1 MMGDGGVAQ
10 LASLVDCDD
19 TSAVIAEARRVFSF
33 RHDETSWGAIEAA
46 AGDILDLFAGKF
58 PGYHACDTEYH
69 DIHHTTMVFLTT
81 ARIADGLG
89 FGREPFPADL
99 SRDLYV
105 AALCHDVGYIR
116 AIDEE
121 GGTGAR
127 FTSVHVRR
135 SADFVLKYAH
145 RWGLPEASASRIFRL
160 VNATGLRGEFGEQA
174 WDGSR
179 EREAGMVLASA
190 DLVGQMSDRKY
201 LEKLL
206 FLYNEFKEAGF
217 PGYDTEF
224 DMLRKTMDFYKLTIE
239 RLDVELEG
247 VRSLARKFFAERHGI
262 DRDLYTE
269 AIDHQMNYL
278 RNILDDES
286 TNFRKKLKRMD
297 LELSQPR
304 TA

>member
-1 MMGDGGVAQ
+1 MGDDGVAQ
-10 LASLVDCDD
+10 LASLVDCDN
-19 TSAVIAEARRVFSF
+19 TLGVIAEARRIFSF
-33 RHDETSWGAIEAA
+33 RHDTAMWAAVEAA
-46 AGDILDLFAGKF
+46 AADILDLFDGKF
-58 PGYHACDTEYH
+58 PGYHACDTDYH
-69 DIHHTTMVFLTT
+69 DIEHTMSVLLAT
-81 ARIADGLG
+81 ARLADGRG
-89 FGREPFPADL
+89 FEHEPFLVEL
-99 SRDLYV
+99 SRDLFV

-135 SADFVLKYAH
+135 SADFAGKHAL
-145 RWGLPEASASRIFRL
+145 RWGLDDASASRVSRL
-160 VNATGLRGEFGEQA
+160 IYATGLKGEFGEQA

-190 DLVGQMSDRKY
+190 DLVGQMADRKY

-206 FLYNEFKEAGF
+206 FLYYEFKEAGF

-224 DMLRKTMDFYKLTIE
+224 DILRKTMDFYKLTVD

-247 VRSLARKFFAERHGI
+247 VRSSARRFFAERHGM
-262 DRDLYTE
+262 DRDLYAE
-269 AIDHQMNYL
+269 AMDHQMAYL
-278 RNILDDES
+278 RGILDDES

-297 LELSQPR
+297 LELSQPK

>member
-1 MMGDGGVAQ
+1 MGDDGIAQ
-10 LASLVDCDD
+10 LASLVDCDN
-19 TSAVIAEARRVFSF
+19 SLEVIAEARRVFSF
-33 RHDETSWGAIEAA
+33 RHDTSMWLAVEAA
-46 AGDILDLFAGKF
+46 GADILELFAGNF

-69 DIHHTTMVFLTT
+69 DIHHTTSVLLTT
-81 ARIADGLG
+81 ARLSDGLG
-89 FGREPFPADL
+89 FEREPFPSDL
-99 SRDLYV
+99 SRDLFV

-135 SADFVLKYAH
+135 SADFVRRHAY
-145 RWGLPEASASRIFRL
+145 RWGFDEASASRIARL
-160 VNATGLRGEFGEQA
+160 VNATGLKGEFGEQA
-174 WDGSR
+174 WDGGR

-224 DMLRKTMDFYKLTIE
+224 DMLRKTMAFYKLTVE

-247 VRSLARKFFAERHGI
+247 IRSTARNFFSERHGI
-262 DRDLYTE
+262 DLDLYAE
-269 AIDHQMNYL
+269 AMDHQMDYL
-278 RNILDDES
+278 RGILEDES

-297 LELSQPR
+297 LELSQPK